1 VTVLA
6 PTGRGVLVAGLAL
19 YVAGWWLGYPEP
31 VVLGFACLL
40 AVAVAV
46 LWTLPRPRL
55 SVRREVTPRKV
66 ARGEQAQATVSLRN
80 EGRRLRGGLRAVDAC
95 GASQVTFGVPALA
108 AGATHSAGYRL
119 PTERRGE
126 IAVGPLQFVR
136 ADPLGL
142 ARRVQRYGTAD
153 TLLVRPR
160 TCALPMLS
168 SGRAHHVE
176 GPTSASADD
185 GTITFHALREY
196 VLGDD
201 LRRVHWR
208 YTARTGTLMVRQMV
222 DVSLPHTTL
231 VLDTRAVAYPPE
243 DGAGEAGADS
253 PAHGFELAVDA
264 VASIALAAARS
275 NFPVRLVT
283 ADGPLLETGGA
294 ATDADMLLDRL
305 AVVAP
310 SAQPTLASAFDG
322 LGSVRAGGSLVV
334 VTGLGDTAGLA
345 RMGVVRQRFERAVLV
360 RAGAP
365 AATSGRHAGGER
377 GSGSAARVAKPAE
390 VPADVTQ
397 LTVGGLDE
405 LISGWRREAGR

>member
-1 VTVLA
+1 M
-6 PTGRGVLVAGLAL
+6 AGLAL
-19 YVAGWWLGYPEP
+19 YAAGWWLGYPEP

-55 SVRREVTPRKV
+55 SVQRGVAPRKV
-66 ARGEQAQATVSLRN
+66 VRGERAQATVSLRN

-95 GASQVTFGVPALA
+95 GASTVMFGVPALA
-108 AGATHSAGYRL
+108 AGATHSAAYRL
-119 PTERRGE
+119 PTGRRGE
-126 IAVGPLQFVR
+126 IPVGPLQFVR

-142 ARRVQRYGTAD
+142 ARRVQRFGTAD

-243 DGAGEAGADS
+243 DGAGEGGAGEDGDREDRAWEAGAGAV
-253 PAHGFELAVDA
+253 AHGFELAVDA
-264 VASIALAAARS
+264 AASIALAAARS

-283 ADGPLLETGGA
+283 PDGLLLETGGA
-294 ATDADMLLDRL
+294 ATDADMLLDLL
-305 AVVAP
+305 AVVVP
-310 SAQPTLASAFDG
+310 SAQPTLAVAFDG
-322 LGSVRAGGSLVV
+322 LGAVRAGGSLVV

-360 RAGAP
+360 RAGGRRAP
-365 AATSGRHAGGER
+365 AGRSAGDRDPGP
-377 GSGSAARVAKPAE
+377 AVAGPAE

-397 LTVGGLDE
+397 LIVGGLDE
-405 LISGWRREAGR
+405 LMSGWRREAGR